1 MLLGVAS
8 GEWLA
13 GTASQAQPL
22 RGMFRSV
29 VVVVV
34 LTDMGCVLVAWVV
47 VFVAWVLVSPV
58 T

>member
-13 GTASQAQPL
+13 GAASQAQPL

-34 LTDMGCVLVAWVV
+34 LTGVW
-47 VFVAWVLVSPV
+47 
-58 T
+58 